1 MTVKFLP
8 PRPSGEF
15 GEKFSLVNITCYTI
29 TVVSFFVL
37 LVNLCVLQELY
48 PANDD
53 AKLRDLVDTCQM
65 MGTVL
70 EFQQQAM
77 GIMTTGKLS
86 DMIVDS
92 MKVGSMVSYQCQ
104 NYPGRSSSL

>member
-1 MTVKFLP
+1 MFD
-8 PRPSGEF
+8 
-15 GEKFSLVNITCYTI
+15 
-29 TVVSFFVL
+29 
-37 LVNLCVLQELY
+37 NLCMLQELY

-53 AKLRDLVDTCQM
+53 TKLRDLVDTCQM

-77 GIMTTGKLS
+77 GILTTGKLS

-92 MKVGSMVSYQCQ
+92 MKVGGMYSMNKLGNFLSLSGMTPWR
-104 NYPGRSSSL
+104 NGSASDSRSEGCVFESRRGHYSFFLFSIFFS